1 MSEKDKI
8 PPSDDCDVHAGPD
21 NIEVAE
27 VVQQDAV
34 FGELTEGGPNYRS
47 VGHAKLLKC
56 FPGVSR
62 SAGLTSSFTCR
73 LVGWAQ
79 PA

>member
-1 MSEKDKI
+1 MTEISKPRKMSEEDKRR
-8 PPSDDCDVHAGPD
+8 SGDNCDVNADSD

-47 VGHAKLLKC
+47 VSHTNLLLRRGSKHR
-56 FPGVSR
+56 PD
-62 SAGLTSSFTCR
+62 SFFS
-73 LVGWAQ
+73 L
-79 PA
+79 

>member
-8 PPSDDCDVHAGPD
+8 PPGDNCNVHAGPD

-27 VVQQDAV
+27 CVQQDAV

-47 VGHAKLLKC
+47 VSHASLLSGRISKH
-56 FPGVSR
+56 
-62 SAGLTSSFTCR
+62 T
-73 LVGWAQ
+73 
-79 PA
+79 

>member
-8 PPSDDCDVHAGPD
+8 PPGNDYDVHDGSE

-34 FGELTEGGPNYRS
+34 FGELTEDGPNYRS
-47 VGHAKLLKC
+47 VSDADL
-56 FPGVSR
+56 VSR
-62 SAGLTSSFTCR
+62 RISKHRPDWFIS
-73 LVGWAQ
+73 
-79 PA
+79 P